1 MALKLPTNFK
11 NDLESRNLNLVPIV
25 TIGNMDYVGE
35 TLSFTSD
42 FFDISTGVINIGN
55 NRVTKPL
62 LLNMPSLNES
72 IDIEKRKYKINN
84 VTLDIS
90 NYEQGGGDRFS
101 EMVGSDPLINKECR
115 IYWKSPSTELPEP
128 IDLTKEYTS
137 NNVFFQVYFGIIRR
151 YTHTDEKV
159 RIELEDRSQ
168 LLLQTKIPLND
179 VEGDSVPEKYKNKPY
194 PLVFGRV
201 QKSPMVISLGDEVD
215 LGEGESQLTELQ
227 LSATDSD
234 NYGEG
239 FQITSDTSQN
249 FDYQGGNFKYSPL
262 YFYENDYY
270 YNAAQYQDTVPD
282 SNVIDT
288 TTSATFYNTNGKR
301 NFIDDENK
309 ILFDI
314 SGQGD
319 ATQDNNLTSI
329 DNDSSGGLL
338 RVFVRRKL
346 TRGNSFHEKWYGSQY
361 TDVVNQINPNPS
373 GLIDGKVRVREYGDN
388 TSFEQW
394 TVGGYRYV
402 LDSVSDPSDIL
413 EDKKYGGIE
422 QKRPIDTWLFL
433 NVEHE
438 NFSTETSVGDLID
451 AINIDSLK
459 TNWGVWCGDWQS
471 VRARVATEGNGTP
484 LNKLGFI
491 NEGGIVF
498 NESVNS
504 ITGSNAIYAFQ
515 GNETSNGVIVR
526 LFDSLGSHDF
536 IRVGI
541 PRNEITNLPDIND
554 IDFHIHTKI
563 NKIELIHKLFVT
575 GLLNKEYYCDVVSRN
590 IEYADGLTTNQHTP
604 FYHMI
609 ELTRNVLKSDKV
621 TGDIPIKDSL
631 NDYQIRFSDGTSSS
645 NPYRTN
651 FTVYKKVEAK
661 KVLEE
666 LASVSPLIP
675 KFNNQGDFS
684 VDFIHKEYNAE
695 PNTEHNLNGY
705 DHIVKNVDVIDFSY
719 NRTNPEHI
727 YSKVKLKWGLD
738 YGADELKQITEEFLG
753 TSELA
758 GKFHY
763 GSYLSNME
771 IDDYNL
777 SYYGLKE
784 DHSESTLEI
793 DDHRGRYITDEHSA
807 RAFAQLMLSF
817 HCNMHLK
824 MKVKLPLN
832 YIDIEVGDIV
842 IFDELLGNGLKPYG
856 IDYSRFHFLE
866 AEGNY
871 AIAGDVV
878 NGQQVFPNMMV
889 LKTNKRMDFIEI
901 ECIQMHN
908 LNVHLQPTQ
917 PSETFGCTYA
927 GIQGE
932 SHTIPPEY
940 DEDATVDNGSCSWYN
955 VAFGCADPDD
965 PNYMPNEYIVGSYVE
980 ESGNFTLDGI
990 PFVEDSDLCA
1000 SQQVME
1006 NPMIARNW
1014 DIDNS
1019 SSNQEINF
1027 TDPYQIISNKLSEV
1041 QENLGYIIFTTPKIH
1056 LQANHDVDEI
1066 KIKFKN
1072 VIISNAENITATIN
1086 HPYGI
1091 TGTDSGTIFTFSVPA
1106 DAIQIEGEGLG
1117 DATVYNEMIVEIE
1130 CEIIYTQLGVE
1141 SSFIDTIKIEYST
1154 SVILGDMNSDGGFN
1168 VLDIVTLANCVL
1180 ANNCEEVGDINQDGG
1195 YNVLD
1200 IITLSNCV
1208 MNNNCGDLS

>member
-1 MALKLPTNFK
+1 MALKLPVNFK
-11 NDLESRNLNLVPIV
+11 NDLESNNLNLVPIV
-25 TIGNMDYVGE
+25 TIGNMAYVGE

-90 NYEQGGGDRFS
+90 NYEHGGNRFS

-201 QKSPMVISLGDEVD
+201 RKSPMVISLGTEILDAETTD
-215 LGEGESQLTELQ
+215 QNEYQLTELE
-227 LSATDSD
+227 LSATHSD

-239 FQITSDTSQN
+239 FKITSELQGYPSQDFN
-249 FDYQGGNFKYSPL
+249 TTDNGSFKYSAL

-270 YNAAQYQDTVPD
+270 YNAAQYQDAVPD
-282 SNVIDT
+282 SNVQDT
-288 TTSATFYNTNGKR
+288 ASATFYHVDGKR
-301 NFIDDENK
+301 NFIDEENK

-319 ATQDNNLTSI
+319 VTGDVNLIST
-329 DNDSSGGLL
+329 DNDSSAGLL
-338 RVFVRRKL
+338 RVLIKRKL
-346 TRGNSFHEKWYGSQY
+346 TRGNPFHEKWHGTGYDGL
-361 TDVVNQINPNPS
+361 VNQINTNTS
-373 GLIDGKVRVREYGDN
+373 GLIDGKVRVREYANSAGY
-388 TSFEQW
+388 EQW
-394 TVGGYRYV
+394 TVGGYKYI
-402 LDSVSDPSDIL
+402 LDNVSDPSDRL
-413 EDKKYGGIE
+413 EDKKYAGIE

-451 AINIDSLK
+451 AININSLK
-459 TNWGVWCGDWQS
+459 TSWAVWCGDWQS
-471 VRARVATEGNGTP
+471 VRARSAENHGTP
-484 LNKLGFI
+484 LNKSGFV
-491 NEGGIVF
+491 NEGGILF

-515 GNETSNGVIVR
+515 GNETSNGVLVR
-526 LFDSLGSHDF
+526 FFDSLGSHDF

-541 PRNEITNLPDIND
+541 PRNEISSLSDIND

-621 TGDIPIKDSL
+621 IGDTSIGDLL
-631 NDYQIRFSDGTSSS
+631 NYYQIRFSDGTSAS
-645 NPYRTN
+645 NPYRSN

-705 DHIVKNVDVIDFSY
+705 DHIIKNVDVIDFSY

-738 YGADELKQITEEFLG
+738 YGADELKQNSEEFLG

-763 GSYLSNME
+763 GSRLSNLE

-777 SYYGLKE
+777 GYYGLKN

-807 RAFAQLMLSF
+807 RAFAQLILSF

-856 IDYSRFHFLE
+856 IDYSRFHSLE
-866 AEGNY
+866 SEGY
-871 AIAGDVV
+871 HSIAGDVV

-908 LNVHLQPTQ
+908 LSIHKFPTE

-940 DEDATVDNGSCSWYN
+940 DEDATIDNGSCSWYN
-955 VAFGCADPDD
+955 VAFG
-965 PNYMPNEYIVGSYVE
+965 
-980 ESGNFTLDGI
+980 
-990 PFVEDSDLCA
+990 
-1000 SQQVME
+1000 
-1006 NPMIARNW
+1006 
-1014 DIDNS
+1014 
-1019 SSNQEINF
+1019 
-1027 TDPYQIISNKLSEV
+1027 
-1041 QENLGYIIFTTPKIH
+1041 
-1056 LQANHDVDEI
+1056 
-1066 KIKFKN
+1066 
-1072 VIISNAENITATIN
+1072 
-1086 HPYGI
+1086 
-1091 TGTDSGTIFTFSVPA
+1091 
-1106 DAIQIEGEGLG
+1106 
-1117 DATVYNEMIVEIE
+1117 
-1130 CEIIYTQLGVE
+1130 
-1141 SSFIDTIKIEYST
+1141 
-1154 SVILGDMNSDGGFN
+1154 
-1168 VLDIVTLANCVL
+1168 
-1180 ANNCEEVGDINQDGG
+1180 
-1195 YNVLD
+1195 
-1200 IITLSNCV
+1200 
-1208 MNNNCGDLS
+1208 